1 MTPSGA
7 AQKQPQNLDE
17 WTELLRVQEMPIFSN
32 TAHNIYAALDDR
44 NKGAFELATVILQ
57 DPNLTAKL
65 LKVGSSPYYN
75 PSKQKMSTVSRAIVI
90 LGAEVIRELT
100 LTCSF
105 FEAMLSSTNKDRA
118 NREIAQALHAAVQAK
133 GLALILGDTS
143 PEEVF
148 VAALLHNI
156 GHIAFWCS
164 SDPQS
169 IKIHEQIE
177 KSGLNP
183 REAEKKVLGFTLQDL
198 GKKLSKSWCLSGL
211 IEEAI
216 ASPDSTEKRV
226 QMVQLGHQICEALKS
241 GRDSEA
247 MQDCL
252 KKVAAFSGLS
262 PETLKAKI
270 DKNTAEAVHIARQ
283 FGANDASQFIS
294 TEASLARLEEAE
306 DEKPDKKQLQ
316 FQILQDISSH
326 ISGRI
331 DLNNLFEMVLEGIH
345 RGVEMDRTLFMLLSP
360 DKQTLNEKFS
370 LGWQKTALDPKIRIH
385 NSEPTANLLFHALPQ
400 PEGAWLFPEQHH
412 ALYSQQ
418 IRQQFGEHECFV
430 FPVYA
435 ENKTVGL
442 IYCDHSVHGLPLTR
456 EDFIATKHF
465 AKQAHIGLTLYCMK
479 NH

>member
-1 MTPSGA
+1 MTAA
-7 AQKQPQNLDE
+7 AQKPPQSLDE

-44 NKGAFELATVILQ
+44 NKGALELATVILQ

-75 PSKQKMSTVSRAIVI
+75 PSKQKMSTVSRAIVV

-100 LTCSF
+100 LACSF

-118 NREIAQALHAAVQAK
+118 NREIALALHAAVQAK
-133 GLALILGDTS
+133 DLALSMADTS

-164 SDPQS
+164 GNPQS
-169 IKIHEQIE
+169 KKVHEQIE
-177 KSGLNP
+177 RSGLNT

-211 IEEAI
+211 IEDAI
-216 ASPDSTEKRV
+216 AKPESADKRV

-241 GRDSEA
+241 GSDSEA
-247 MQDCL
+247 MQACL
-252 KKVAAFSGLS
+252 AKVAAFSGGS
-262 PETLKAKI
+262 AEKLKARI
-270 DKNTAEAVHIARQ
+270 AKNTLEAVHIARQ
-283 FGANDASQFIS
+283 FGANDASKFITS
-294 TEASLARLEEAE
+294 EPLLNKADEADEE
-306 DEKPDKKQLQ
+306 KVDKKQLQ

-331 DLNNLFEMVLEGIH
+331 DLNSLFEMVLEGIH

-370 LGWQKTALDPKIRIH
+370 LGWRKTTLEEKIRIH
-385 NSEPTANLLFHALPQ
+385 NSEPTANLMFHALQ
-400 PEGAWLFPEQHH
+400 QQEGVWQFPEQHQ
-412 ALYSQQ
+412 AQYSPQIQQ
-418 IRQQFGEHECFV
+418 TIGKFECFI

-435 ENKTVGL
+435 EHKTVGL
-442 IYCDHSVHGLPLTR
+442 IYCDHSIHGLPLTR
-456 EDFIATKHF
+456 EDFIAAQHF